1 MADILTHVFR
11 TFIPEAGLTKDVK
24 LISPSSTAC
33 STLMVGERSV
43 SRSVLLLAAVTAAS
57 EMDSKVFFFTQTQI
71 QSLPVS
77 LQSCIPNL
85 SPETLK
91 KIKFS
96 YPRTVEDLLQQVAS
110 LHETVSTAPTPP
122 SLVIVDRLEGYL
134 HGSAGSSSHTG
145 FHQGEQSCAA
155 HVSALLCDT
164 AAFLTQILEQRGSS
178 SAPCRVIASYH
189 SELQAGS
196 ASGELPAPDPILAV
210 LDRYFQVRCTL
221 DRDRSCKATAAGL
234 QELWHI
240 FLSGTGLTEASP
252 AKGSEVRNVGVA
264 HEWQL
269 VIFPDGLMEFTLV

>member
-1 MADILTHVFR
+1 MNLYNHKLEDNSKNINCSKIL
-11 TFIPEAGLTKDVK
+11 
-24 LISPSSTAC
+24 
-33 STLMVGERSV
+33 
-43 SRSVLLLAAVTAAS
+43 
-57 EMDSKVFFFTQTQI
+57 
-71 QSLPVS
+71 
-77 LQSCIPNL
+77 
-85 SPETLK
+85 
-91 KIKFS
+91 
-96 YPRTVEDLLQQVAS
+96 TVEDLLQQVAS

-134 HGSAGSSSHTG
+134 HGS
-145 FHQGEQSCAA
+145 QSCAA